1 MRFSVLAGVSIL
13 AFSSVACLNRGY
25 NSENSSVDVGTIR
38 TDSPRSDWN
47 YVWANFSVES
57 FNNTADIERL
67 TGIKK
72 QFVMVAEK
80 VYAEEGSRTNCVKQK
95 AHFGFNDRIE
105 LRNQLCFSFWS
116 HELKAQVGAD
126 QIKNDFETFCKGRE
140 FLGVSPVTSG
150 SYRGLFY
157 IPKKYWEKMSPS
169 AIEQFLIVEKIHDL
183 SAMNEGK
190 KVELTP
196 KSKITIEVPKD
207 VFSREWEKIGLYDS
221 FNELTTKEVQ
231 MQDMNSGKAWGKLFE
246 ALQPQVAEKIACPA
260 SFQPQW

>member
-1 MRFSVLAGVSIL
+1 MRFSFLAGVSIL
-13 AFSSVACLNRGY
+13 AFSAVACMKRGY
-25 NSENSSVDVGTIR
+25 NAKNSSVEVGTIR
-38 TDSPRSDWN
+38 TDSPRSDSN

-57 FNNTADIERL
+57 FRNTEDIERL

-80 VYAEEGSRTNCVKQK
+80 VYAEENSRTKCVKQK
-95 AHFGFNDRIE
+95 AYFGFDGRVE

-116 HELKAQVGAD
+116 HELMAQVGAD
-126 QIKNDFETFCKGRE
+126 QIRKDFENFCESRE

-150 SYRGLFY
+150 SYRGLSY
-157 IPKKYWEKMSPS
+157 VPKKYWEKMFPS

-207 VFSREWEKIGLYDS
+207 DFSREWEMIGVDDPL
-221 FNELTTKEVQ
+221 NKLTTKEVQ

-246 ALQPQVAEKIACPA
+246 ALQPQAAEKIACPD
-260 SFQPQW
+260 SLQPQF